1 MSHDVIN
8 YKFGKRFMLL
18 NYLNKLED
26 KRRGQGKRYPLEYVI
41 LFSLLAIMCKANGY
55 SEIARFIDIH
65 LETLEEIFGIFWIKS
80 PHKDT
85 IKNILLSIEAKELEN
100 ILIEY
105 NHSLAK
111 LDRKNNLNIIAIDGK
126 TLRGSFENI
135 KDKKA
140 LHMLEA
146 FATGADLIIGHT
158 EIDSKSNEI
167 PAVQEFIKNSG
178 LEGCLF
184 TMDALHCQKKLLAL

>member
-1 MSHDVIN
+1 
-8 YKFGKRFMLL
+8 MLL
-18 NYLNKLED
+18 DYLNKLED
-26 KRRGQGKRYPLEYVI
+26 KRREQGKRYPLGYII

-55 SEIARFIDIH
+55 SEIARFIDVH
-65 LETLEEIFGIFWIKS
+65 LERLEGIFGIFWIKS

-100 ILIEY
+100 TLIKY
-105 NHSLAK
+105 NHMLAK
-111 LDRKNNLNIIAIDGK
+111 LDKKNDLNIIAIDGK
-126 TLRGSFENI
+126 TLRGSFDNM

-146 FATGADLIIGHT
+146 FATGADLIIGHA

-167 PAVQEFIKNSG
+167 PAAQEFIRESG
-178 LEGCLF
+178 LDGCLF
-184 TMDALHCQKKLLAL
+184 TMDALHCQKKLLAS